1 MWRRNQI
8 FVFHKLSESCV
19 AYPGGTVLILI
30 VSNRH
35 VGLRELNRGNVND
48 VADKRHFFT
57 FALQRVERGPWG
69 VARVNRPAD
78 ARQKLFR
85 AGEGRHFSGIQIG
98 L

>member
-8 FVFHKLSESCV
+8 FVFHKLSERCV
-19 AYPGGTVLILI
+19 AYPGGSVLILI

-35 VGLRELNRGNVND
+35 VGLWELNRGNVND
-48 VADKRHFFT
+48 VADKGNFFT

-69 VARVNRPAD
+69 VARVNRTAD

-85 AGEGRHFSGIQIG
+85 PGESLHFPGIQIG